1 MGSYLQ
7 IVSLKIEGICY
18 QEYLK
23 TEEMGNLYSSKKATP
38 VEIEEKLNSS
48 LNTSLDVDV
57 KELVLNKSLDIE
69 PEKEKSPAK
78 SLKKSLEVV
87 GEVDVVGDLDLVTD
101 SKWDDLVA
109 DEGWDNVRTFTVL
122 LLMAHFI
129 YYCNA

>member
-1 MGSYLQ
+1 MG
-7 IVSLKIEGICY
+7 I
-18 QEYLK
+18 LK

-38 VEIEEKLNSS
+38 VDIEEKLNSS

-57 KELVLNKSLDIE
+57 KEQVLNKSLD
-69 PEKEKSPAK
+69 
-78 SLKKSLEVV
+78 VV